1 MNPNTLHPAE
11 IEALEARLGL
21 RIAARLS
28 EVDVPADVSERLR
41 FARTQALARRRTAA
55 AETHLSMSVGG
66 TAVLGH
72 GGRTN
77 RGGPSWWAATLGSLL
92 PLLALLAGLALIEDW
107 HAERQIRLAAEIDAT
122 LLTDDLPPAAYADP
136 GFLEFLKTPR
146 E

>member
-28 EVDVPADVSERLR
+28 EVEVPADVSERLR
-41 FARTQALARRRTAA
+41 FARTQALARCRAVTAA
-55 AETHLSMSVGG
+55 TLLPLGASS
-66 TAVLGH
+66 TAILGH
-72 GGRTN
+72 GGKTT
-77 RGGPSWWAATLGSLL
+77 RGSLSWWAAALGSLV
-92 PLLALLAGLALIEDW
+92 PLLALLAGLAMIEDW

>member
-11 IEALEARLGL
+11 IEVLEARLGL

-28 EVDVPADVSERLR
+28 EIDVPADVSERLR

-55 AETHLSMSVGG
+55 AGTLLPMGAGG

-72 GGRTN
+72 GSRTN
-77 RGGPSWWAATLGSLL
+77 RDGPSWWAAALGSLL